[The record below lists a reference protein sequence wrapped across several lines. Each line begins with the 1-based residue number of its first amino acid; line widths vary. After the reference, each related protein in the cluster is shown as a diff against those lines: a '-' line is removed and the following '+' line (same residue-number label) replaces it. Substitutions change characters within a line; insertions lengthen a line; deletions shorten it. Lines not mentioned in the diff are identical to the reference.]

1 MYHVRTQVIELAA
14 ASVSPKNHR
23 CTCVGQNKTK
33 NPLAIG
39 RAAGPGRRGWRRP
52 CGPYRPGPEHA
63 STGRESIAVMAPCRR
78 PGTCCRRHARAAPHG
93 TTTTAPGCVRAC
105 SAGRPRLRSAGWRP
119 RPRVN
124 DVVPGQGGARQRP
137 TGDGPWPTT
146 PARAR
151 SATVGTASRRQRA
164 APWTTNAHAG
174 VTVACAHARKGRRRP
189 AGSPPETQGRR
200 WIDYGAIRSINQSP
214 WCGYTLR

>member
-124 DVVPGQGGARQRP
+124 DVVPGGLNRAARDSTQRAMGHGQRP
-137 TGDGPWPTT
+137 QR
-146 PARAR
+146 ARAAQPSVQR
-151 SATVGTASRRQRA
+151 VGVSARRRGKRMTLCA
-164 APWTTNAHAG
+164 AG
-174 VTVACAHARKGRRRP
+174 LHARKKGRRS
-189 AGSPPETQGRR
+189 AGSRSPPDEICVHTSPRLLVT
-200 WIDYGAIRSINQSP
+200 SQSD
-214 WCGYTLR
+214 LREW